1 MDRVRTIPI
10 MSQADIYAARMTTRQ
25 VAIEIGMNLI
35 DQARISLAT
44 SSLANCL
51 KMGGSS
57 ALPDQ
62 ILINGVTED
71 QQTGIRLVFITQHP
85 SRRSCLDEEL
95 AKINEVFDVQQIEET
110 SNNSLRVTLIK
121 WVKPDAPSEKP
132 PEKPLD
138 GKDS

>member
-1 MDRVRTIPI
+1 VDRVRTIPI

-51 KMGGSS
+51 KMGGIT

-62 ILINGVTED
+62 ILINNIVQD
-71 QQTGIRLVFITQHP
+71 QQIGIQLVFFTRNP
-85 SRRSCLDEEL
+85 SRRACLDEEL
-95 AKINEVFDVQQIEET
+95 AKINGVFDTQKIEVTPE
-110 SNNSLRVTLIK
+110 NALRVTLIK
-121 WVKPDAPSEKP
+121 WNKPD
-132 PEKPLD
+132 
-138 GKDS
+138 GKES

>member
-51 KMGGSS
+51 KMGGTSV
-57 ALPDQ
+57 LPDQ
-62 ILINGVTED
+62 ILINSIIQGA
-71 QQTGIRLVFITQHP
+71 QTGIRLVFITRHP
-85 SRRSCLDEEL
+85 SRRNCLDEEL
-95 AKINEVFDVQQIEET
+95 AKIHDVFDVQQIEDTPE
-110 SNNSLRVTLIK
+110 NALRVTLIK
-121 WVKPDAPSEKP
+121 WVKPEKQP
-132 PEKPLD
+132 NQD
-138 GKDS
+138 GKGS

>member
-51 KMGGSS
+51 KLGGTS

-62 ILINGVTED
+62 IQINGIVEGTNH
-71 QQTGIRLVFITQHP
+71 GIRLVFITRHP
-85 SRRSCLDEEL
+85 SRRTCLDEEL
-95 AKINEVFDVQQIEET
+95 AKVNEVFDIHQVEEMPE
-110 SNNSLRVTLIK
+110 NALRITLVK
-121 WVKPDAPSEKP
+121 WVKPEKTT
-132 PEKPLD
+132 E
-138 GKDS
+138 GREG

>member
-62 ILINGVTED
+62 VLINALTQNE
-71 QQTGIRLVFITQHP
+71 QTGIRLVFITRHSNQ
-85 SRRSCLDEEL
+85 RARLEEEL
-95 AKINEVFDVQQIEET
+95 AKVREIFDSQQIEELP
-110 SNNSLRVTLIK
+110 NNALRVTLIK
-121 WVKPDAPSEKP
+121 WVKPEKQP
-132 PEKPLD
+132 NDKE
-138 GKDS
+138 S